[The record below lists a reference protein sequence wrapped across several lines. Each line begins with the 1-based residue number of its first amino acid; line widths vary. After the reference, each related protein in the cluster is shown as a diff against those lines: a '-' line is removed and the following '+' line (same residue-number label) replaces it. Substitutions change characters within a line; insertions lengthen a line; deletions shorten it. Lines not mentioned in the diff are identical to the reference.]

1 MHSNFDES
9 KLWHFWNHQI
19 ILLMTSFLPI
29 NGKFTNNNLDSCYTQ
44 SVWWHKDMKFCTYD
58 PNVMVTFRHK
68 FPWTHTTWKYLVVS
82 EDWCEFRNP
91 LPKDFKM
98 CRFMSIY
105 VSFLSTLKKMLTKMF
120 LKYFFGFNFF
130 FFILLFIN
138 HYFSV
143 LTLITYFHISIF
155 LTVSEDPPW
164 KFPGTF
170 GRAILRWNA
179 WIFCANL
186 ASSSSSKKS

>member
-9 KLWHFWNHQI
+9 KLWHFWNSQI

-68 FPWTHTTWKYLVVS
+68 FPWPHTTWKYLVVS

-98 CRFMSIY
+98 
-105 VSFLSTLKKMLTKMF
+105 F
-120 LKYFFGFNFF
+120 LKYYFGFNFI

-155 LTVSEDPPW
+155 LTVSEDPTW
-164 KFPGTF
+164 K
-170 GRAILRWNA
+170 L
-179 WIFCANL
+179 L
-186 ASSSSSKKS
+186 S